1 MDPHQGHA
9 VALGPGFFFRSI
21 DGGIA
26 LEFLNRAIERPT
38 LPRICVSVFRVVFE
52 IRVTLGLI
60 SRQKAYTIGEVFL
73 GDVCRSIER
82 RNNFLLCWR
91 L

>member
-26 LEFLNRAIERPT
+26 LEFLNKQSKGQLNPKN
-38 LPRICVSVFRVVFE
+38 LCFCVSSCFRDPTGFDQSAKSV
-52 IRVTLGLI
+52 
-60 SRQKAYTIGEVFL
+60 Y
-73 GDVCRSIER
+73 DWRSVSG
-82 RNNFLLCWR
+82 
-91 L
+91 